1 MSRFIKLTHIV
12 INSSKI
18 ITINNT
24 RSKYYVQTCADALP
38 YGYSILGVGF
48 LETTNSN
55 TFITICKNEHPID
68 YQIMEKW
75 INNLK

>member
-24 RSKYYVQTCADALP
+24 GAKYYVQTCADALP
-38 YGYSILGVGF
+38 YGFSIFGFGVID
-48 LETTNSN
+48 TSNSN
-55 TFITICKNEHPID
+55 TFITICKNEEPID

>member
-24 RSKYYVQTCADALP
+24 ESKYYVQVCADALQ
-38 YGYSILGVGF
+38 YGTFFFGCGYLNTI
-48 LETTNSN
+48 NSN
-55 TFITICKNEHPID
+55 TFIKICKNEDPID

>member
-24 RSKYYVQTCADALP
+24 GSKYYVQTCADALP
-38 YGYSILGVGF
+38 YGKFFFGSGF
-48 LETTNSN
+48 IETVNSN
-55 TFITICKNEHPID
+55 TFITICKHEHPVD

-75 INNLK
+75 VNNLK

>member
-1 MSRFIKLTHIV
+1 MSRFIKLTNIV

-24 RSKYYVQTCADALP
+24 GSKYYVQICAHALQ
-38 YGYSILGVGF
+38 YGTFVFGSGF
-48 LETTNSN
+48 LKTINSN

-68 YQIMEKW
+68 YHIMEKW
-75 INNLK
+75 VNNLK

>member
-18 ITINNT
+18 IKINNT
-24 RSKYYVQTCADALP
+24 ESKYYVEVCAHALQS
-38 YGYSILGVGF
+38 GSFIFGSGF
-48 LETTNSN
+48 IETKNSN
-55 TFITICKNEHPID
+55 TFITICKNKDPID

-75 INNLK
+75 VNNLK